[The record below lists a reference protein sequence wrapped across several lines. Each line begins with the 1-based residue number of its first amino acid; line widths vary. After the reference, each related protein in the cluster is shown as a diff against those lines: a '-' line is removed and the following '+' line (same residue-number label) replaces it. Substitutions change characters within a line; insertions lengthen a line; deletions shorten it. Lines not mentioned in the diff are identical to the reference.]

1 MGNSK
6 HEIRISKQMQRTEI
20 SMAKTTDL
28 GSWSC
33 LGRWIS
39 VIRACF
45 GFRISDFGVRS
56 YLPALIL
63 LLVAGGCETGPQGT
77 KPPAGQ
83 GMQVAEQGTA
93 LVPTGFGPAKI
104 SILPLSEITGAAG
117 IGQDAQLDVYV
128 ALLDA
133 FGCPVKAPCTL
144 RFELYEYVRR
154 SAQAKGQRLIIWPDI
169 DLTRPADNH
178 KSWRDFLRSYEFQL
192 NLRVERG
199 KTYVLEAT
207 YLGADGRRL
216 SSECAIRAG
225 Q

>member
-1 MGNSK
+1 
-6 HEIRISKQMQRTEI
+6 
-20 SMAKTTDL
+20 
-28 GSWSC
+28 
-33 LGRWIS
+33 
-39 VIRACF
+39 
-45 GFRISDFGVRS
+45 
-56 YLPALIL
+56 
-63 LLVAGGCETGPQGT
+63 
-77 KPPAGQ
+77 
-83 GMQVAEQGTA
+83 MQVAEQGTTTI
-93 LVPTGFGPAKI
+93 PTGFGPAKI

-133 FGCPVKAPCTL
+133 FGCPVKAPYTL

-154 SAQAKGQRLIIWPDI
+154 SAQTKGQRLMIWPDI

-192 NLRVERG
+192 SLRVERG

-207 YLGADGRRL
+207 YLGTDGRRL
-216 SSECAIRAG
+216 SSECAILAG